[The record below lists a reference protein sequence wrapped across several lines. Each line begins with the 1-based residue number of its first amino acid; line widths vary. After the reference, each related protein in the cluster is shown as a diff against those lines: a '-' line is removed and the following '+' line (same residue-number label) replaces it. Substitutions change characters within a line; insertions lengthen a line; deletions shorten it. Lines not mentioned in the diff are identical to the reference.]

1 MSKHFLSIVH
11 SKLTAFYRCKDK
23 LFILF
28 EQAIFMFFCIRTQFQ
43 VANDTNVSKAYVNK
57 EYRKNDFPLDNK
69 RFMTT
74 FASVSIKQYTYKT
87 Q

>member
-43 VANDTNVSKAYVNK
+43 VANDTNVSKA
-57 EYRKNDFPLDNK
+57 
-69 RFMTT
+69 
-74 FASVSIKQYTYKT
+74 
-87 Q
+87 